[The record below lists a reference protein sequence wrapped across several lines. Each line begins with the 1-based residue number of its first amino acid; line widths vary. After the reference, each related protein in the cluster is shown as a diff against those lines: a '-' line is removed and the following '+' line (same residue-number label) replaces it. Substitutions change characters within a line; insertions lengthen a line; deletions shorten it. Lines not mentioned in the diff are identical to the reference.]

1 MSYSNDQYYRPT
13 LNNSQHVDPPHSPA
27 SFEKPNHHDN
37 SSQQH
42 MGGGYYE
49 DYRTPSYNNGSD
61 HGPSSPYH
69 YNNEKNS
76 YSGSPHPSAA
86 LVQGDHGS
94 YYSPQPAYGHDSAY
108 PMADDPE
115 GAAAAQEKASPQ
127 RKRTCSNY
135 ICCPCCCCL
144 PMWTRYICCI
154 LLCIIVALAI
164 AAGVLASQFKPP
176 SIDMNGV
183 APDPNGLPAFQRAAD
198 LSFTINLGLKFGVN
212 NPNVESLTLASV
224 STKAY
229 YPTAPDRVAATGY
242 LEDIHIQNYGLT
254 NFTYPIHMYYN
265 QASDTN
271 LAMLRDI
278 STKCSS
284 GQQLQVNADI
294 SVVVSIIGIHIPIP
308 TIHHPISF
316 DCPIPRDQLATLA
329 PSLGKMLPS

>member
-108 PMADDPE
+108 PM
-115 GAAAAQEKASPQ
+115 G
-127 RKRTCSNY
+127 
-135 ICCPCCCCL
+135 
-144 PMWTRYICCI
+144 
-154 LLCIIVALAI
+154 
-164 AAGVLASQFKPP
+164 
-176 SIDMNGV
+176 
-183 APDPNGLPAFQRAAD
+183 
-198 LSFTINLGLKFGVN
+198 
-212 NPNVESLTLASV
+212 SV
-224 STKAY
+224 SFIKEGG
-229 YPTAPDRVAATGY
+229 V
-242 LEDIHIQNYGLT
+242 
-254 NFTYPIHMYYN
+254 
-265 QASDTN
+265 
-271 LAMLRDI
+271 
-278 STKCSS
+278 
-284 GQQLQVNADI
+284 
-294 SVVVSIIGIHIPIP
+294 IIR
-308 TIHHPISF
+308 S
-316 DCPIPRDQLATLA
+316 
-329 PSLGKMLPS
+329 